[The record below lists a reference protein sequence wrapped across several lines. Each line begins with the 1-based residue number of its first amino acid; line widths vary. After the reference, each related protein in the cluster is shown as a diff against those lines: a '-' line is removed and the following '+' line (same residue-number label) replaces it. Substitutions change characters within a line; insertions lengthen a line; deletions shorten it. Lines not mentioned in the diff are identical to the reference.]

1 MKDKK
6 FNYVRII
13 SSPHVVKVAPGSLL
27 LWGLWLWWYYD
38 NEMNQQSS
46 LVAHYNSAKLLL
58 NVIHFFFSLQQCE
71 TKPVSQSYESHCI
84 VADGWKL
91 MLVCF
96 VLVHAW
102 EFIISGSQ
110 LKIEKF
116 DILQWGPIKLD
127 TGSSLA
133 NLSQWF
139 LQPSYLSFIFTWGLG
154 GGRWDGRCWTNRE
167 EFIKL
172 LFAQTWDIW

>member
-13 SSPHVVKVAPGSLL
+13 SNPHVVNLLQASLSVALRNMMTLL
-27 LWGLWLWWYYD
+27 HWTIII
-38 NEMNQQSS
+38 S
-46 LVAHYNSAKLLL
+46 YNWALFLPIP
-58 NVIHFFFSLQQCE
+58 NVIHFSFSLQQCE
-71 TKPVSQSYESHCI
+71 TKPVSQPYESHCI

-127 TGSSLA
+127 TGSSLT
-133 NLSQWF
+133 NLS
-139 LQPSYLSFIFTWGLG
+139 LIFTAGLSLVYQ
-154 GGRWDGRCWTNRE
+154 DWTNRE
-167 EFIKL
+167 EFFKL